1 MFFSLEKVVVLGVI
15 CYVLF
20 ASIANTSEETTECVR
35 TRCENHGDKKQCICR
50 VWCVGERLAG
60 NGNVCEYEYTVV
72 FCFHDALLERLTVPA
87 KRNAKVLERCLCGWT
102 RTLVDIDT

>member
-35 TRCENHGDKKQCICR
+35 TRCENHGDKKQCIC
-50 VWCVGERLAG
+50 
-60 NGNVCEYEYTVV
+60 
-72 FCFHDALLERLTVPA
+72 
-87 KRNAKVLERCLCGWT
+87 
-102 RTLVDIDT
+102 